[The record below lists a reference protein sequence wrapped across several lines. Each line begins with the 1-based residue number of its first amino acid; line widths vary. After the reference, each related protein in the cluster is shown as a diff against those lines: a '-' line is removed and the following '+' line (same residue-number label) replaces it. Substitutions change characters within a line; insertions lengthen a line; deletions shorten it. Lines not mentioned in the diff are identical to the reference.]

1 METTTLRGQN
11 LRIMQGSSVL
21 SQGETNCTITLNTN
35 LQDVSTKDD
44 ANLANK
50 QAVMSKSWQ
59 IQIESMEVLDVA
71 YLLKSIQIGRAFQLG
86 WNEEP
91 PQSSGTSGSSTEW
104 ARSGTAYL
112 TDATFSWNN
121 REFSAKNMTFTGSG
135 PISTI

>member
-1 METTTLRGQN
+1 MTTTLRGQN
-11 LRIMQGSSVL
+11 LRIMRGSSVL
-21 SQGETNCTITLNTN
+21 AVGETNCTITLNTN

-71 YLLKSIQIGRAFQLG
+71 YILKSIQIGTPFQLG
-86 WNEEP
+86 WSEEP
-91 PQSSGTSGSSTEW
+91 PQSSGTSGSSAEW

-112 TDATFSWNN
+112 TDVTFSWNN

-135 PISTI
+135 PISKN